1 MAAAVIVS
9 CQKDEIETPQQAIGE
24 MKDIPTTLEEFGT
37 MEASQ
42 SYSIVGDTKSKPNKP
57 SFKTLKAA
65 LAKTGLMGVVSSSE
79 LTLFA
84 PTDDAFA
91 ELGLNQQ
98 NISTVPNLKEILL
111 YHVLEG
117 MIYSTDLYEGF
128 FGTLN
133 GAAVEIS
140 LDGGVYVNDAEV
152 MYADIRA
159 RNGVVHVI
167 DKVLFPPTMNLVQL
181 AQSFN
186 PDEFSILVAAVV
198 AAGLDDDLSGVGPFT
213 VFAPTDA
220 AFNAA
225 GVTLQNV
232 ASVPNLAEIL
242 LYHVVGERVYS
253 SDLTTGAVPTLNG
266 GATIYID
273 AQALTIDDTGAP
285 GVANLVPSLLNVQAT
300 NGVVHVI
307 DKVLFP

>member
-1 MAAAVIVS
+1 
-9 CQKDEIETPQQAIGE
+9 

-37 MEASQ
+37 TEASQ
-42 SYSIVGDTKSKPNKP
+42 SFSIVGDTKSKPNKP

-91 ELGLNQQ
+91 ALGLNQQ

-117 MIYSTDLYEGF
+117 KIYSTDLYEGF

-140 LDGGVYVNDAEV
+140 LDGGVFVNDAEV
-152 MYADIRA
+152 IYADIMA

-167 DKVLFPPTMNLVQL
+167 DQVLFPPTMNLVQL
-181 AQSFN
+181 AQSFD
-186 PDEFSILVAAVV
+186 PDEFTILVAAVV
-198 AAGLDDDLSGVGPFT
+198 AAGLDDDLSGDGPFT

-232 ASVPNLAEIL
+232 ASVPNLTEIL
-242 LYHVVGERVYS
+242 LYHVVEGRVFS
-253 SDLTTGAVPTLNG
+253 SDLTTGPVPTLNG

-273 AQALTIDDTGAP
+273 AQALTIDDAGAP